1 MKDKSQWL
9 GEKKKKE
16 HKGGGGDSAPLNVV
30 KPAESLP
37 SGFIYVK
44 EEGAGEGAGTGRQ
57 SAPCNLSCWWLLE
70 AVRTVVTSVAVAAA
84 QSGLSH

>member
-1 MKDKSQWL
+1 MVGGK
-9 GEKKKKE
+9 EKE
-16 HKGGGGDSAPLNVV
+16 RTQRRGGDSAPLNVV